1 MISFRRE
8 EPDKRERVDHGVF
21 QYTEDIPAAL
31 KDFRGLALVFIKKI
45 SGACGLSYIAAGDV
59 LASIIKDVVPKG
71 TFVEKFE
78 DEGYEKM
85 SCTRVTDAGEPII
98 RELWESYIPLI

>member
-31 KDFRGLALVFIKKI
+31 KDFRGLALVFI
-45 SGACGLSYIAAGDV
+45 
-59 LASIIKDVVPKG
+59 
-71 TFVEKFE
+71 
-78 DEGYEKM
+78 
-85 SCTRVTDAGEPII
+85 
-98 RELWESYIPLI
+98 